1 MLGIFN
7 SNVTAT
13 PAVRADGS
21 NGAEGLKASSDTGT
35 AIEGVSYSGFG
46 IIGGSKDGIAVV
58 ANSIGEEG
66 IGIRATSK
74 GGDAINAQSGGGI
87 GVLGTSD
94 DNVGV
99 QGECQNGNNFGV
111 VGRGANAGVAA
122 FNPKNN
128 NAAYLA
134 SACCAAWFTGG
145 VTIIGKLHKSGGGFR
160 IDHPSD
166 PAKKFLSHSFVESP
180 DMKNMYD
187 GVVIVNRKGEAIITL
202 PKWFQSINK
211 EFRYQLTAIGASAP
225 ELHIAEEIKG
235 NRFKIAGAKAGMKI
249 SWQVTAIRCDAW
261 ANANRIIVEENKNVK
276 EHGYYLQPELNG
288 EKEDKSIAGLLHQQ
302 LVKNDKRRVV

>member
-1 MLGIFN
+1 MQGIFD
-7 SNVTAT
+7 SNNNNT
-13 PAVRADGS
+13 PAVTAVGT
-21 NGAEGLKASSDTGT
+21 NGAQGVKASSDTGT
-35 AIEGVSYSGFG
+35 AIEGVSNSGFG
-46 IIGGSKDGIAVV
+46 IIGGSKDGIAIV
-58 ANSIGEEG
+58 ANSIGEES

-74 GGDAINAQSGGGI
+74 GGDAINAQSGNGV

-94 DNVGV
+94 NNVGV

-145 VTIIGKLHKSGGGFR
+145 VTIVGKLHKSGGGFR

-187 GVVIVNRKGEAIITL
+187 GIVILNRKGEAPVTL
-202 PKWFQSINK
+202 PKWFDSINN
-211 EFRYQLTAIGASAP
+211 EFRYQLTAIGAAAP
-225 ELHIAEEIKG
+225 DLYIAEEIKG
-235 NRFKIAGAKAGMKI
+235 NRFKIAGGKAGMKV
-249 SWQVTAIRCDAW
+249 SWQVTGIRCDAW
-261 ANANRIIVEENKNVK
+261 ANANRIIVEESKNVK
-276 EHGYYLQPELNG
+276 EHGYYLHPELQL
-288 EKEDKSIAGLLHQQ
+288 KKKKSITTLRHPNIE
-302 LVKNDKRRVV
+302 VKKRK